1 MLKGSFYGVKLLL
14 AAGSNMSAL
23 NSSGKTRADLL
34 TLFGLTL
41 QALWIVLGVGQFD
54 PPCYFQSLI
63 AKYNI
68 L

>member
-34 TLFGLTL
+34 TLFGLTP
-41 QALWIVLGVGQFD
+41 QNHCIVWGGGGQIDF
-54 PPCYFQSLI
+54 YFQSIKAIYDL
-63 AKYNI
+63 
-68 L
+68 